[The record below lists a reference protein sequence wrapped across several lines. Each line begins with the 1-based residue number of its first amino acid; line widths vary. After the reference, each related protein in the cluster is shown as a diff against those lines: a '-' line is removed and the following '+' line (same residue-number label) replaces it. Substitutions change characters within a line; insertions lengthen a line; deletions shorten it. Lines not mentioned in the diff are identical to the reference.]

1 MKKNILTA
9 ALAAALSCPAAFA
22 GGPAIPKDP
31 EIEARIDRLLEE
43 MTLEEKIGQMTQLTI
58 DMVTDWQTKE
68 LSEEM
73 LDNVIGKY
81 KVGSIL
87 NVPGGA
93 SPDREKY
100 REIITRIQ
108 EKSMEEI
115 GIPCI
120 YGLDQIHGATYV
132 DGATFFPQGINVAA
146 TFNSDYA
153 TAVGE
158 VTAYETRAAMVP
170 WTFSPTM
177 DLGRDPRW
185 PRMWESYGEDPLVN
199 AVMAT
204 AAVKGMQG
212 DDPNHLDLYH
222 IAACTKHFM
231 AYGMPVTGKDRT
243 PSSVTPSELREKHFA
258 PFKASLQAGA
268 LTLMVNSA
276 SNNGLPFHANKELLT
291 GWVKEDLGWDGLIV
305 TDWADINNLYTREHI
320 AEDQKDAIRIAIN
333 AGIDMSMVPYD
344 PSFCDDLKALV
355 EEGAVPMSRI
365 DDAVRRVLRLKFRL
379 GLFENPVWDAG
390 QYPKFASE
398 EFTAKA
404 YAAALESEVLLKN
417 EGGLLPLKE
426 GVKILVTGPNGNSMR
441 TLNGGWSYTWQGD
454 RTDEFAEEYNTIYE
468 ALANRFGKD
477 KVNYVAG
484 VRYSGSNWQDE
495 DAGEIDKAVA
505 AAAEAD
511 VIIACIGENS
521 YCETPGNMNDLNL
534 SAGQKELVRAL
545 AETGKPLVLVLN
557 SGRPRIIGDIE
568 PLADA
573 VVNVMLPSNYGG
585 DAFAALV
592 SGDENFSGRLPYTY
606 PKYINSLA
614 TYDYKVSE
622 NVATMAGAYNY
633 DAKMDIQWPFGHGLS
648 YTEFEYSDFRADR
661 TEFTA
666 DDEIVFTVKVKNSG
680 KVAGK
685 EAVMLYSSDLVASSV
700 PDVIR
705 LRAFDKI
712 ELQPG
717 ESTEVSF
724 TLKGSDLAFVN
735 YYGKWTLE
743 KGGFRMRCGDQV
755 LNINCTETKLW
766 ETPNID

>member
-9 ALAAALSCPAAFA
+9 ALAAAISCPAAFA
-22 GGPAIPKDP
+22 GGPAIPQDP

-73 LDNVIGKY
+73 LENVIGKY

-379 GLFENPVWDAG
+379 GLFENPVC
-390 QYPKFASE
+390 S
-398 EFTAKA
+398 
-404 YAAALESEVLLKN
+404 
-417 EGGLLPLKE
+417 
-426 GVKILVTGPNGNSMR
+426 R
-441 TLNGGWSYTWQGD
+441 T
-454 RTDEFAEEYNTIYE
+454 
-468 ALANRFGKD
+468 
-477 KVNYVAG
+477 
-484 VRYSGSNWQDE
+484 
-495 DAGEIDKAVA
+495 
-505 AAAEAD
+505 
-511 VIIACIGENS
+511 
-521 YCETPGNMNDLNL
+521 
-534 SAGQKELVRAL
+534 
-545 AETGKPLVLVLN
+545 
-557 SGRPRIIGDIE
+557 
-568 PLADA
+568 
-573 VVNVMLPSNYGG
+573 
-585 DAFAALV
+585 
-592 SGDENFSGRLPYTY
+592 
-606 PKYINSLA
+606 
-614 TYDYKVSE
+614 
-622 NVATMAGAYNY
+622 
-633 DAKMDIQWPFGHGLS
+633 
-648 YTEFEYSDFRADR
+648 RADCCLSR
-661 TEFTA
+661 
-666 DDEIVFTVKVKNSG
+666 
-680 KVAGK
+680 
-685 EAVMLYSSDLVASSV
+685 
-700 PDVIR
+700 
-705 LRAFDKI
+705 
-712 ELQPG
+712 
-717 ESTEVSF
+717 
-724 TLKGSDLAFVN
+724 KG
-735 YYGKWTLE
+735 
-743 KGGFRMRCGDQV
+743 
-755 LNINCTETKLW
+755 
-766 ETPNID
+766 

>member
-1 MKKNILTA
+1 
-9 ALAAALSCPAAFA
+9 
-22 GGPAIPKDP
+22 
-31 EIEARIDRLLEE
+31 
-43 MTLEEKIGQMTQLTI
+43 
-58 DMVTDWQTKE
+58 
-68 LSEEM
+68 
-73 LDNVIGKY
+73 
-81 KVGSIL
+81 
-87 NVPGGA
+87 
-93 SPDREKY
+93 
-100 REIITRIQ
+100 
-108 EKSMEEI
+108 
-115 GIPCI
+115 
-120 YGLDQIHGATYV
+120 
-132 DGATFFPQGINVAA
+132 
-146 TFNSDYA
+146 
-153 TAVGE
+153 
-158 VTAYETRAAMVP
+158 
-170 WTFSPTM
+170 
-177 DLGRDPRW
+177 
-185 PRMWESYGEDPLVN
+185 
-199 AVMAT
+199 
-204 AAVKGMQG
+204 
-212 DDPNHLDLYH
+212 
-222 IAACTKHFM
+222 
-231 AYGMPVTGKDRT
+231 
-243 PSSVTPSELREKHFA
+243 
-258 PFKASLQAGA
+258 
-268 LTLMVNSA
+268 
-276 SNNGLPFHANKELLT
+276 
-291 GWVKEDLGWDGLIV
+291 
-305 TDWADINNLYTREHI
+305 
-320 AEDQKDAIRIAIN
+320 
-333 AGIDMSMVPYD
+333 
-344 PSFCDDLKALV
+344 
-355 EEGAVPMSRI
+355 
-365 DDAVRRVLRLKFRL
+365 
-379 GLFENPVWDAG
+379 
-390 QYPKFASE
+390 
-398 EFTAKA
+398 
-404 YAAALESEVLLKN
+404 
-417 EGGLLPLKE
+417 
-426 GVKILVTGPNGNSMR
+426 MR

-477 KVNYVAG
+477 KVSYVAG

-495 DAGEIDKAVA
+495 DASEIDKAVA
-505 AAAEAD
+505 AAAGAD

-743 KGGFRMRCGDQV
+743 KGSFRMRCGDQV